1 MNTNTTN
8 TINKNSK
15 EKTLKILEAIYAGT
29 HHCVPAELTDDPAY
43 SEDGTCVVI
52 PARANQA
59 SFIAVMDMN
68 NENCIAELSYS
79 DPICVFQGIRKE
91 WKKNVLVAFKD
102 ICSGEF
108 KPTGNE
114 SNLMLHAMGYPSK
127 ADVQLAMELA
137 GV

>member
-15 EKTLKILEAIYAGT
+15 EKTLEILEALYAGT
-29 HHCVPAELTDDPAY
+29 HYCAPAELTDDPAY
-43 SEDGTCVVI
+43 SMDGTCVVI

-59 SFIAVMDMN
+59 SFIAVFDAN
-68 NENCIAELSYS
+68 NENIIAELSHS
-79 DPICVFQGIRKE
+79 DPILVFQHFSDEYQEHIIR
-91 WKKNVLVAFKD
+91 AFKD

-114 SNLMLHAMGYPSK
+114 TNAMLHAMGYPSNTVVK
-127 ADVQLAMELA
+127 LAMELA